1 MSTFG
6 ERLTEERKK
15 AGFTQKS
22 FAEALGISPTRL
34 NYWEKD
40 KREPDVF
47 NIKKILELLKNTDSD
62 YLLGVNEIK
71 QASEPVSPDP
81 EARKQA
87 AIQHLMNALSHAG
100 IIDRD
105 GNMSDRDF
113 EFLKGIVLAIR
124 AHFDDDGQ

>member
-47 NIKKILELLKNTDSD
+47 NIKKILEILKNTDSD

-71 QASEPVSPDP
+71 QAPESVSPDP
-81 EARKQA
+81 EAKKQA
-87 AIQHLMNALSHAG
+87 AIQHLMNALSNAG